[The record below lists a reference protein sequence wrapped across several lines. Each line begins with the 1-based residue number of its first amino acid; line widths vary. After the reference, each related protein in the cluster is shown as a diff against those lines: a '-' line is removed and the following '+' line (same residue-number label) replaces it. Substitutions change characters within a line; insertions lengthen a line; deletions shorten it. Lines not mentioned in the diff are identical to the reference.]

1 MAKDDYFS
9 FGDEDLGGPAP
20 VTSLPAEAGPGP
32 AAPTLA
38 ADAQGTYEFDAVDP
52 SGPAR
57 SAPRSR
63 GDLSPGSS
71 ERRGAISRW
80 IAIGLAIAIA
90 IWLIARVGLPVLT
103 PAGPATPPAAVQGVK
118 KESAASV
125 VPSSPDAVRTVPKS
139 RVSHAR
145 LGRDR
150 SAEAQR
156 SDKHR
161 SKVRDRAQRGRQREP
176 RTDRQPEPA
185 STPPAVAPTQQE
197 YIPAPA
203 EPEPAPESAPSGSPV
218 FQDGSSSPEFGL

>member
-1 MAKDDYFS
+1 MAKNDYFS

-38 ADAQGTYEFDAVDP
+38 ADPQGTYEFDAVDP

-71 ERRGAISRW
+71 ERRGAVSRW
-80 IAIGLAIAIA
+80 IVIGLAIAIA
-90 IWLIARVGLPVLT
+90 IWLIAKIGLPVLA
-103 PAGPATPPAAVQGVK
+103 PAGPATPPAAVEGVG

-125 VPSSPDAVRTVPKS
+125 VPSPELVPPAPES
-139 RVSHAR
+139 IANHAR
-145 LGRDR
+145 QGRHR

-185 STPPAVAPTQQE
+185 SAPPAATPTQPE
-197 YIPAPA
+197 YIPAPV
-203 EPEPAPESAPSGSPV
+203 EPEPAPESAPSDSPV